1 VTRRIVALSVWLAV
15 AAMNALWIWAVGPGE
30 FMAYT
35 YASLAVEEQ
44 QLLTPGMITL
54 TYAAF
59 TGIFVVT
66 IAYATVGMLLALRRG
81 GGRMGAVLLLGSAVF
96 AAVPFGY
103 AFAGTMA
110 IRNPLDPVANV
121 LVLLGP
127 ALVPLGYALILPVI
141 ALVFP
146 DGRLPSSRWRWPA
159 RAGIG
164 ALTAATVLI
173 VFTPADIQKS
183 LPWNPLAIDALP
195 VWVWAL
201 SVPLGA
207 VGTVLMSV
215 LGVAAVVSR
224 YRRGAGVERQQLR
237 WFVAAVLLAVVPI
250 TVSPL
255 GGGPIAFLLAVFG
268 LLLIPVSVWIA
279 VTRYRLYEID
289 RLISRGLSWAVV
301 SGSLLAIYAGA
312 ILLLQTV
319 LGDAIGGQ
327 TLAVAGSTLLAAA
340 LFQPLR
346 QRIQGAVDH
355 RFNRARYDA
364 ERTATDFAE
373 RLRDEVDLASV
384 SGDIVGVV
392 DTALHPI
399 SIGVWIRKPAPDTP
413 RPVTP

>member
-1 VTRRIVALSVWLAV
+1 MTRRVVAAFAWLAV
-15 AAMNALWIWAVGPGE
+15 VAMNAAWVWAVGPGG
-30 FMAYT
+30 FMAYLFE
-35 YASLAVEEQ
+35 SLEAAER
-44 QLLTPGMITL
+44 QLLTPAMITL
-54 TYAAF
+54 TYAAL
-59 TGIFVVT
+59 TGILVVT
-66 IAYATVGMLLALRRG
+66 VAYATVGLLLALRPG
-81 GGRMGAVLLLGSAVF
+81 GGRMGAILLVGSAVF

-103 AFAGTMA
+103 MFAGTMA

-127 ALVPLGYALILPVI
+127 ALVPLGYALILPVVS
-141 ALVFP
+141 LVFP
-146 DGRLPSSRWRWPA
+146 DGRLPSRRWRWPT
-159 RAGIG
+159 RAALG
-164 ALTAATVLI
+164 AVVAAAILI
-173 VFTPADIQKS
+173 AFTPAEILDI

-201 SVPLGA
+201 AGPLGG
-207 VGTVLMSV
+207 VGTVLISV

-255 GGGPIAFLLAVFG
+255 GGGPLAFLLAVFG
-268 LLLIPVSVWIA
+268 LLLVPVSVWIA

-301 SGSLLAIYAGA
+301 SGSLLAVYAGA
-312 ILLLQTV
+312 VLMLQTM
-319 LGDAIGGQ
+319 LGDVIGGQ
-327 TLAVAGSTLLAAA
+327 TVAVAGSTLLAAA

-346 QRIQGAVDH
+346 RRVQTAVDH

-364 ERTATDFAE
+364 ERTTTDFAE
-373 RLRDEVDLASV
+373 RLRDEVDLATV

-392 DTALHPI
+392 DTALHP
-399 SIGVWIRKPAPDTP
+399 STIGVWIR
-413 RPVTP
+413 RPGPTIP

>member
-1 VTRRIVALSVWLAV
+1 VTRRTVAVTAWLAI

-44 QLLTPGMITL
+44 QLLTPEMITL
-54 TYAAF
+54 TYGAF
-59 TGIFVVT
+59 MGILVVT
-66 IAYATVGMLLALRRG
+66 VAYATVGMLLALRPG
-81 GGRMGAVLLLGSAVF
+81 GGRMGAILLAGSAVF

-121 LVLLGP
+121 LVVLGP

-159 RAGIG
+159 RAAIS

-183 LPWNPLAIDALP
+183 LPWNLLAIDALP